1 MMRTVPAEDAAV
13 FQFWVMAERA
23 IQMERPMKIS
33 GVIG

>member
-1 MMRTVPAEDAAV
+1 MGTVEAAAV

-33 GVIG
+33 GVIE